1 MTPEQ
6 CACKRHN
13 APIRVVVWGFAT
25 VSHLECAVCMHC
37 RPQSV
42 HLYQGR
48 VYFIDHNTKQTT
60 WDDPRLSMPQP
71 AAAPARQSP
80 ATTTAA
86 QASPSTPS
94 DPREATIAATEQRT
108 GELRARANKLKYLDP
123 AAQRQESLV
132 VSELIGKEEIKLD
145 TLSVGDAPRLRARRK
160 AAILE
165 LEAIASLLPSSSPSP
180 KG

>member
-1 MTPEQ
+1 MASQ
-6 CACKRHN
+6 
-13 APIRVVVWGFAT
+13 ISGVQGFG
-25 VSHLECAVCMHC
+25 L
-37 RPQSV
+37 RQSGSGADTTNTA
-42 HLYQGR
+42 LPPGWEGRLDKTSGR